1 MAAKYVWINNQMM
14 EAENAKIGV
23 TDLALHRGYGI
34 FDFLKMVDGRP
45 IFIEDHFN
53 RFFNSAEAMYLE
65 VAYSRDEL
73 RQAVMQLTEAN
84 GVSTAGVKLLLTGG
98 YSDDGYKMGA
108 PNLIILQYPLNL
120 QEENKLDKGL
130 RLAAYNHVRQLPH
143 IKTIDYLQAVRL
155 HPFMRETNTDDVL
168 YHENGVVSEC
178 PRANFYM
185 VTDNEIV
192 TASRNILKGITRSK
206 VQNFNIDGYN
216 IVERDFTLDELATAK
231 EAFITSTTQY
241 AFPVTNIDDM
251 PVGDGKTGPVT
262 RKIREM
268 LFDLTYNR

>member
-34 FDFLKMVDGRP
+34 FDFLKIVDGRP

-130 RLAAYNHVRQLPH
+130 RLATYNHVRQLPH

-206 VQNFNIDGYN
+206 VQNFHIDGYN
-216 IVERDFTLDELATAK
+216 IVERDFSLDELANAK

-251 PVGDGKTGPVT
+251 PVGDGTTGPVT

-268 LFDLTYNR
+268 LFELTYQQ